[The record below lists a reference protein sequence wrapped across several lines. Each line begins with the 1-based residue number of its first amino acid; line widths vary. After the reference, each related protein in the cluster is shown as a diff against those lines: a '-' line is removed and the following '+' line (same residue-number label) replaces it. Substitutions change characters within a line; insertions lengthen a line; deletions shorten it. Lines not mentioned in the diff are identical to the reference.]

1 MKKAKVE
8 VYSLKNG
15 KSELKLIYP
24 ELRKVVL
31 TIRAVNHDLRKEI
44 IRLLTIQDKMTV
56 TQLYVKLRLEQS
68 VASQH
73 LAILRKSGI
82 VITEREGKFIYY
94 TLNNERL
101 KEVNDLI
108 VSLAI

>member
-1 MKKAKVE
+1 MKKSKVE

-15 KSELKLIYP
+15 NSELKLIYP

-31 TIRAVNHDLRKEI
+31 ALRAVNHDLRKEI
-44 IRLLTIQDKMTV
+44 VRLLSIQEKMTV

-73 LAILRKSGI
+73 LAILRKAGI
-82 VITEREGKFIYY
+82 VVTEREGKFIYY
-94 TLNNERL
+94 TLNKDRL
-101 KEVNDLI
+101 VEINKLI
-108 VSLAI
+108 VDLAI

>member
-1 MKKAKVE
+1 MKKSKVE

-31 TIRAVNHDLRKEI
+31 TLRAVNHDLRKEI
-44 IRLLTIQDKMTV
+44 IRLLSIQEKMTV

-82 VITEREGKFIYY
+82 VVTERDGKFIYY
-94 TLNNERL
+94 TLNTERL
-101 KEVNDLI
+101 DEVNKLI
-108 VSLAI
+108 GDLAI

>member
-1 MKKAKVE
+1 MKKSKVE

-82 VITEREGKFIYY
+82 VVTEREGKFIYY
-94 TLNNERL
+94 ILNKERL

-108 VSLAI
+108 VALAI